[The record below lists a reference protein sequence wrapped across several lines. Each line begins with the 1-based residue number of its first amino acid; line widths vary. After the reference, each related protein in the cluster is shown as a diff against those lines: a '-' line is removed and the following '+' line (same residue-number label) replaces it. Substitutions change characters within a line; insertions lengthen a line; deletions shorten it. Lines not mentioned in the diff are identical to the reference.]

1 MKCKKPLFIV
11 LFSLSIFGFTQNLN
25 LEPYIFISKAGDSID
40 AEIGSFKV
48 PEDRT
53 ESHSDSITVKFIRF
67 KSTNP
72 NPESPIVYLSGGP
85 GGSGSETAKGRRFD
99 LFMKLREVADV
110 IAFDQRGTGLSNR
123 LPNCKERA
131 YFELDKPIERQIYIE
146 KTTSNIKKCF
156 KFWSQKNVNLK
167 AYNTTESAKDIEEL
181 RKLLNTKQISLWG
194 ISYGSHLAFEYV
206 SLFENSL
213 DKVVLASLEGKDQTI
228 KLPKNTEDFVFKL
241 AEMAKTN
248 AGSDD
253 KYPDLKAKIIE
264 VHERVK
270 ANPVIATYK
279 NRRGGID
286 TIGISN
292 FELQSAIA
300 TFYLKNPSDQ
310 KKLPKLYLDMYKGNF
325 SEVAVDVMVMKRYIY
340 PGVRPMPF
348 AMDMQS
354 GISEQRKILVAN
366 QISESI
372 LGSSINFL
380 LYEWMTSLEFPQLS
394 NDFRIMK
401 PNKVDA
407 LLFSGTLDGRTYL
420 KAGKAIA
427 NKFENGR
434 HIPVVNGGHDLFMA
448 SPKIGETIL
457 EFFKGKSIDTTE
469 IVVEPLVFN

>member
-1 MKCKKPLFIV
+1 
-11 LFSLSIFGFTQNLN
+11 
-25 LEPYIFISKAGDSID
+25 
-40 AEIGSFKV
+40 
-48 PEDRT
+48 
-53 ESHSDSITVKFIRF
+53 
-67 KSTNP
+67 
-72 NPESPIVYLSGGP
+72 
-85 GGSGSETAKGRRFD
+85 
-99 LFMKLREVADV
+99 
-110 IAFDQRGTGLSNR
+110 
-123 LPNCKERA
+123 
-131 YFELDKPIERQIYIE
+131 
-146 KTTSNIKKCF
+146 
-156 KFWSQKNVNLK
+156 
-167 AYNTTESAKDIEEL
+167 
-181 RKLLNTKQISLWG
+181 
-194 ISYGSHLAFEYV
+194 
-206 SLFENSL
+206 
-213 DKVVLASLEGKDQTI
+213 
-228 KLPKNTEDFVFKL
+228 
-241 AEMAKTN
+241 
-248 AGSDD
+248 
-253 KYPDLKAKIIE
+253 
-264 VHERVK
+264 
-270 ANPVIATYK
+270 
-279 NRRGGID
+279 
-286 TIGISN
+286 
-292 FELQSAIA
+292 
-300 TFYLKNPSDQ
+300 
-310 KKLPKLYLDMYKGNF
+310 MYKGNF

-434 HIPVVNGGHDLFMA
+434 HIPVVHGGHDLFMA